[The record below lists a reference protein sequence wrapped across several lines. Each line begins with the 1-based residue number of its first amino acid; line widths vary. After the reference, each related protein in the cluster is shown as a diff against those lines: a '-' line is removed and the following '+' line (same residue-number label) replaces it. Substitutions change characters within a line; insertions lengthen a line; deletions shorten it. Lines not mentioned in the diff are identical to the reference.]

1 MECDGIA
8 VLTVIALGLDP
19 MPLLRATKKM
29 NHYNERFGTPSNIT
43 DYPTP
48 AERQQFIHILLR
60 DIDRSRTNN
69 PKHRSAS

>member
-19 MPLLRATKKM
+19 IRLLTATEKM
-29 NHYNERFGTPSNIT
+29 NNYNKRFGTPSNVA

-48 AERQQFIHILLR
+48 AERQQFIHTLLR
-60 DIDRSRTNN
+60 KVVLSRTNN